1 LAKTNIAF
9 VKAFG
14 THDLGKELISVYN
27 DAVANAEGLQQ
38 IENRPYFIGRLT
50 EAQLEEERR
59 KAEEKGEKKKAL
71 KTAQKMLSEGLDPT
85 LISRCVDLDMET
97 IRSLDTR

>member
-1 LAKTNIAF
+1 
-9 VKAFG
+9 
-14 THDLGKELISVYN
+14 VYN

-59 KAEEKGEKKKAL
+59 KAEEKGEKKGEKKNAL
-71 KTAQKMLSEGLDPT
+71 KAAQKMLSEGLDPT

-97 IRSLDTR
+97 IRSLNTR